1 MIETSAIKY
10 KKAYVE
16 LSELLKRFPKEIF
29 DKIPSKFIES
39 MEEKKD
45 SEYVWNYDESKSF
58 EEQSLMVETKA
69 LFVKVYKDYL
79 AGPEE
84 KEKWEKYDKISK
96 DYIEEEKAKLY
107 DPSKIFEK
115 EDVEV
120 KTEPEK
126 RVSNTQTAS
135 FATVIPTEPE
145 KVKQNSDRQ
154 YLILM
159 EEETTFQKI
168 KKMFKE
174 FVNKI
179 FGKNK

>member
-84 KEKWEKYDKISK
+84 KEKWEKYDKIS
-96 DYIEEEKAKLY
+96 
-107 DPSKIFEK
+107 IFH
-115 EDVEV
+115 
-120 KTEPEK
+120 
-126 RVSNTQTAS
+126 
-135 FATVIPTEPE
+135 
-145 KVKQNSDRQ
+145 
-154 YLILM
+154 
-159 EEETTFQKI
+159 
-168 KKMFKE
+168 
-174 FVNKI
+174 NK
-179 FGKNK
+179 